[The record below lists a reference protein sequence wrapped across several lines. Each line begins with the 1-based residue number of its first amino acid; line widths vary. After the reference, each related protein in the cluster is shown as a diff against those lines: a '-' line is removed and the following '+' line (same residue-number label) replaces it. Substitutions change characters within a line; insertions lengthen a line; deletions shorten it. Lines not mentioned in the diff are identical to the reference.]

1 MKKSTGILFTFLAS
15 VGYGV
20 APFLTKLAFQ
30 IGYNEYFL
38 VLARCVIT
46 TIVLFIYMKK
56 RKVNFYLNKN
66 TLLHILKIG
75 ILGHGLMII
84 FLLKSFQYIP
94 TGISIAINF
103 IYPILV
109 MLGMILFYH
118 EKISSKKILAS
129 IISVMGIYLIVGL
142 AESNSVNLLG
152 FLMALLSG
160 ILYAYY
166 ILQISNSPLR
176 KVNSIVL
183 TYYISLI
190 NIIPFFLG
198 SVLTKSFSNAFTL
211 HGIML
216 ILLISLIASTGIIL
230 FNIGLQII
238 SAVTASIISTM
249 ELLTTVV
256 LGVVVLNEMLSLSQ
270 LIGIFLIA
278 LSVIYIA
285 KLEHNSS
292 YNLSKLT

>member
-1 MKKSTGILFTFLAS
+1 
-15 VGYGV
+15 
-20 APFLTKLAFQ
+20 
-30 IGYNEYFL
+30 
-38 VLARCVIT
+38 
-46 TIVLFIYMKK
+46 MKK